1 MRDLHDAQA
10 WADHHDQ
17 ASLWFGKAFAAAG
30 AQLRRSGAFAERVPG
45 QLLAGLFALSLTL
58 VTFAGSAA

>member
-1 MRDLHDAQA
+1 MRDLYDGQA

-17 ASLWFGKAFAAAG
+17 ASLWFENAFAAAG
-30 AQLRRSGAFAERVPG
+30 AQLRRGGSVAERVPG

>member
-1 MRDLHDAQA
+1 MRDSYDAQV
-10 WADHHDQ
+10 WADNHDQ
-17 ASLWFGKAFAAAG
+17 FSVWFGNSLAAAG
-30 AQLRRSGAFAERVPG
+30 ASLRRGGSVAGRVPG